1 MANGIDNDASLTEKA
16 PIPVSA
22 GIGLALS
29 QTLNVVQQF
38 CHCFTADQLSGLNT
52 LMGTLIAVGV
62 GMWQSK
68 NIWSK
73 ASVAKVLDAHSP
85 QLTTA
90 EAKTI
95 ANEGVVANK

>member
-1 MANGIDNDASLTEKA
+1 MAEPATLTDRQ

-62 GMWQSK
+62 GVWQSR

-73 ASVAKVLDAHSP
+73 ASVAKVLDANSP
-85 QLTTA
+85 HLSTA
-90 EAKTI
+90 QATAI
-95 ANEGVVANK
+95 AQGDANPGVKL